1 MKLTY
6 NDIRYI
12 ISEATK
18 RIVAE
23 GINEKETKQF
33 DIDFE
38 YLDIDTIFDDELD
51 EFIRSQEE
59 YPTVHLVCTF
69 DYDGG
74 SRGDYWTPSTSE
86 SYTLCDVEDMGNE
99 NLEEELSPEAYE
111 AVIEAA
117 KEYVYNNSE
126 EFEMDMLNDA
136 QDYRQYSED
145 DYYDSK
151 SNDDRMS
158 RLGY

>member
-1 MKLTY
+1 M
-6 NDIRYI
+6 
-12 ISEATK
+12 
-18 RIVAE
+18 
-23 GINEKETKQF
+23 
-33 DIDFE
+33 
-38 YLDIDTIFDDELD
+38 D
-51 EFIRSQEE
+51 EFIRNQEE

-74 SRGDYWTPSTSE
+74 SRGDYWTPSSSE

-99 NLEEELSPEAYE
+99 NLKEGLSPEAYE

>member
-38 YLDIDTIFDDELD
+38 YLDIDTVFDDELD

-59 YPTVHLVCTF
+59 YPTVPLVCTF

-74 SRGDYWTPSTSE
+74 SRGDYWTPSSSE

-99 NLEEELSPEAYE
+99 TLKENLSPEAYE
-111 AVIEAA
+111 AIIEAA

-126 EFEMDMLNDA
+126 EFEMDMLNDT

-151 SNDDRMS
+151 SNNDRMS